1 MTHFE
6 QTYLMNKPSA
16 IKIIDKRTPTEESG
30 EINIYN
36 ALAQSRA
43 DMRMQLQ
50 YRELDRLSRE
60 LEKELQQVK
69 ELRLALEKYKIDF
82 SIEVQD
88 EATKKIQEVFN
99 NIQNIIK

>member
-43 DMRMQLQ
+43 DMRMQL
-50 YRELDRLSRE
+50 
-60 LEKELQQVK
+60 
-69 ELRLALEKYKIDF
+69 
-82 SIEVQD
+82 
-88 EATKKIQEVFN
+88 
-99 NIQNIIK
+99 

>member
-6 QTYLMNKPSA
+6 QTYLMRK
-16 IKIIDKRTPTEESG
+16 PTEERG
-30 EINIYN
+30 EINIYT

-43 DMRMQLQ
+43 DFRMQLQ
-50 YRELDRLSRE
+50 YRELDRLSME

-88 EATKKIQEVFN
+88 EAIKKIQDVFN

>member
-6 QTYLMNKPSA
+6 QTYLMNKPRA
-16 IKIIDKRTPTEESG
+16 IAIVSKNNADGESG
-30 EINIYN
+30 NKNVFNLLE
-36 ALAQSRA
+36 QSRA